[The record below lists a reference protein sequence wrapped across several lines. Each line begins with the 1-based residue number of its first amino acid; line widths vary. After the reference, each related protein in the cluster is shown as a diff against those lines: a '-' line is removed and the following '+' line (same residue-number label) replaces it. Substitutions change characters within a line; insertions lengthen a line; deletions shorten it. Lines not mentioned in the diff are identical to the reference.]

1 MNKVEFGKDGCEV
14 EEIVFLNPR
23 SIHIERMD
31 NDQWWIGIDDG
42 NGRLIHLGA
51 NGWVSMTYDSAEE

>member
-1 MNKVEFGKDGCEV
+1 MNRVEFGKDGCEV
-14 EEIVFLNPR
+14 EEIVLLNPR
-23 SIHIERMD
+23 GIHIERMD

-42 NGRLIHLGA
+42 NGRLIHLGV